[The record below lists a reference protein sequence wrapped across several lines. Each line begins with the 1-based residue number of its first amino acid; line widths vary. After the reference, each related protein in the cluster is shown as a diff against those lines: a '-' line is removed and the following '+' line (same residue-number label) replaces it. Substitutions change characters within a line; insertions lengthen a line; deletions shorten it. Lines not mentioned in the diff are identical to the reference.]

1 MIVFVKLEEKK
12 IDLPESNISE
22 NELRE
27 IKKIT
32 NNNLNDN
39 KRNINMSLDYLKRGS
54 ENILSVLGSEIRTS
68 LQENKIEKEAKITYD
83 LKESE
88 TPLLGG
94 ENSKEDLNTFLENMK
109 NQNKKMK
116 RIIIMIKDL
125 KLLYYLVIIQL

>member
-1 MIVFVKLEEKK
+1 
-12 IDLPESNISE
+12 
-22 NELRE
+22 
-27 IKKIT
+27 
-32 NNNLNDN
+32 
-39 KRNINMSLDYLKRGS
+39 MSLDYLKRGS
-54 ENILSVLGSEIRTS
+54 ENILSVLGSEIRTP

-109 NQNKKMK
+109 NKNKKMK